1 MNRLL
6 TTLVLL
12 LIAGSAI
19 AADDGSGSSIH
30 QFASTL
36 TPAPTDYSVAYL
48 SQIFGTLGNQLT
60 GTSGQI
66 AGHLFSIFN
75 KGVMVVAAIWLG
87 YTTFSVALHA
97 ASEGTFMG
105 QNQKLHLVALR
116 ICAGFA
122 LIIPSPSTGYSSLQ
136 DIFMKIVID
145 GVGLADI
152 TWSNALTYINYGG
165 ELYIPPAT
173 LNKDDKFVSSDITGV
188 TPQPYAQPYSPN
200 TLSPV
205 TQIFQDEVCM
215 YWSSKWEKTATSYSP
230 QFSMNDDQ
238 VIFPG
243 ALTGTSSS
251 TSVNTAC
258 GTVMDAFGQQS
269 QGSISHIIKNGGS
282 PTDMQKQKAQIA
294 FLAMREIVNR
304 MLPAAQMYVDEQTAV
319 PPITGDTTVYDNIIS
334 QTIFSS
340 MLAYANL
347 MIPFQEMLTQT
358 SALETNKQAQ
368 ALAEKFNQGEQC
380 LRWDSCYSTTVN
392 GTCIGRNVPTK
403 CTYTAATVPTVLG
416 GSTLFEDATVQA
428 AMTHYDS
435 LDFIKEAQAEGWI
448 MAGSFYWSVEQTNQS
463 NSTMS
468 MSALFPSATTL
479 PSAFAYSP
487 EATRNLIDAANKIIL
502 VYSKNISTLWVQYV
516 GAQQQNPLTIGNQ
529 SVNSYNGS
537 LESLVTGHASDAL
550 SAATQNLNTSTGY
563 NPIAILMTTGNQLIV
578 AVSHI
583 WLYGILASVGLAAIA
598 GICDSSQPGGLML
611 EAANTWVKTIFMTLG
626 AAMLGPALILAYY
639 IPMYPFSV
647 YTFASVGW
655 LLIVIEGMAAAP
667 LICMGLTHPEGHD
680 FLGKAEQ
687 ALMLFLGIFL
697 RPTLMVIGLV
707 LAMIVSFVGFH
718 LLIAAYAQV
727 LASLQAG
734 VGASTTKFGNP
745 DSGNYLALFISGVMV
760 LVIFGV
766 MTMELIEQC
775 YKLIYQL
782 PNNIMTWIG
791 GQRQGEEYG
800 QMASK
805 VQGAVS
811 GVASPMNEGLKGMQ
825 SGAEQAGKAG
835 GKAIKKAIDDGGG
848 GDISG
853 GGSSPAGDGGG
864 GGGK

>member
-19 AADDGSGSSIH
+19 AADDGSGTGIH

-122 LIIPSPSTGYSSLQ
+122 LIIPSPTTGYSSLQ

-145 GVGLADI
+145 GVGLADK

-188 TPQPYAQPYSPN
+188 TPKLYAQPYSPN

-215 YWSSKWEKTATSYSP
+215 YWSSKWEKIATNYSP

-243 ALTGTSSS
+243 ALTGASSS

-258 GTVMDAFGQQS
+258 GTVTDVFGGQS
-269 QGSISHIIKNGGS
+269 QGSINNIIANEKTGGS
-282 PTDMQKQKAQIA
+282 PPTEAQKQKAQIA
-294 FLAMREIVNR
+294 FLAMREMVNR
-304 MLPAAQMYVDEQTAV
+304 MLPAAKMYVDEQTAV
-319 PPITGDTTVYDNIIS
+319 PPVTGDTTVYDNIIS

-347 MIPFQEMLTQT
+347 MIPYQEMLTQT
-358 SALETNKQAQ
+358 QALKDNTAAQAQ
-368 ALAEKFNQGEQC
+368 ADAKNTGKQ
-380 LRWDSCYSTTVN
+380 
-392 GTCIGRNVPTK
+392 CIGTEQVCTGSGYNTNCNDESVPVQ
-403 CTYTAATVPTVLG
+403 CHYTAAD
-416 GSTLFEDATVQA
+416 FESAGTQA
-428 AMTHYDS
+428 AMKHYDS
-435 LDFIKEAQAEGWI
+435 LEFIQEAQAEGWI

-487 EATRNLIDAANKIIL
+487 EATRNLIDAANKIIV

-516 GAQQQNPLTIGNQ
+516 GAQQQNPLTVGTHY
-529 SVNSYNGS
+529 VNKYDGS
-537 LESLVTGHASDAL
+537 LESLVTDNASKSLSDA
-550 SAATQNLNTSTGY
+550 TIGLNTSTGY
-563 NPIAILMTTGNQLIV
+563 NPIAILMQTGNQLIV

-583 WLYGILASVGLAAIA
+583 WLYGILASVGLAAVA

-687 ALMLFLGIFL
+687 ALMLFLSIFL

-707 LAMIVSFVGFH
+707 LSMIVSFVAFH

-734 VGASTTKFGNP
+734 VGATTAQFGNP
-745 DSGNYLALFISGVMV
+745 SSDNMLVMFISGVMV

-811 GVASPMNEGLKGMQ
+811 GVASPMNEGLKGIQ

-835 GKAIKKAIDDGGG
+835 GKAVKKALDESGS

-853 GGSSPAGDGGG
+853 GGSSPAGGDGGG
-864 GGGK
+864 GGKA